1 MQVRIYGRQIVLA
14 DGASYADAAQAADV
28 QEALAA
34 RADGEIRELA
44 QPVPAG
50 AQVEILTFADPE
62 GRTVFHHTSTHIMAQ
77 AVRRLYPDVRLAI
90 GPADPDGFFY
100 DMDLGHQLVPEDFA
114 AIEQEMARIAAED
127 LPVVREEIPRAAAIE
142 LFSSLGETYKLEIIE
157 RLPEDAL
164 ISIYRQ
170 GEFVDLCRGPHLPS
184 TGPVRAVK
192 LLSVAGAYWAG
203 DESRPMLQRLYGT
216 SFPSGAGLE
225 AHLRLLEEAK
235 RRDHRRLGRE
245 LGLFTFHDV
254 APGFAFWQPHGTIV
268 YHELEEFS
276 REVQGRYGY
285 QEVMTPWIFRPDLWQ
300 TSGHWGHYRQNMFV
314 VESEDEVVALKP
326 MNCPGHCLMF
336 AESVR
341 SYRDLPIKFA
351 EYGPLSRFERSGT
364 LHGLLRVRGFHQD
377 DAHIF
382 LREDQIGAGIAEVL
396 EIIGVI
402 YGQFGLQYR
411 VELSTRPEE
420 YLGEKELWDRAEVE
434 LAGALRAAGLDFR
447 VNEGEG
453 AFYGPKIDVHVID
466 ALGRSWQCA
475 TVQLDFQFPLRFE
488 LEYRDQEGKAR
499 RPVMVHRAIFGSI
512 ERFLGIL
519 VEHFA
524 GAFPTWLAP
533 QQVRVLPVADRHA
546 AYAQKVEAGL
556 RALGVRAA
564 SDLRDEKL
572 GYKIREAQTDKVP
585 YLLVV
590 GDREAAEGTV
600 SVRARGEQASRS
612 LPQAAFAGAVAQ
624 EVRSRALSLGAHRV
638 DVAAGE

>member
-1 MQVRIYGRQIVLA
+1 MQVRIDGRELTLEP
-14 DGASYADAAQAADV
+14 GGSYADAARAAGV
-28 QEALAA
+28 QDPLAA
-34 RADGEIRELA
+34 RGDGGIRELLH
-44 QPVPAG
+44 PVSG
-50 AQVEILTFADPE
+50 EGDIEILTFADPE
-62 GRTVFHHTSTHIMAQ
+62 GRMVFHHTSTHIMAQ

-90 GPADPDGFFY
+90 GPADADGFFY
-100 DMDLGHQLVPEDFA
+100 DMDLDHQLVPEDFA
-114 AIEQEMARIAAED
+114 AIEAEMAKIAAAD
-127 LPVVREEIPRAAAIE
+127 YPVVREVISRQAAIE
-142 LFSSLGETYKLEIIE
+142 LFSSLHESYKLEIIE
-157 RLPEDAL
+157 RLPEDAQ

-170 GEFVDLCRGPHLPS
+170 GEFVDLCRGPHLGS

-203 DESRPMLQRLYGT
+203 DESRPMLQRVYGT
-216 SFPSGAGLE
+216 SFPSQAGLE
-225 AHLRLLEEAK
+225 AHLRMLEEAK

-245 LGLFTFHDV
+245 LELFTFHDV

-276 REVQGRYGY
+276 RKVQQRYGY

-300 TSGHWGHYRQNMFV
+300 TSGHWGHYKQNMFV

-336 AESVR
+336 SETVR

-364 LHGLLRVRGFHQD
+364 LHGLMRVRGFHQD

-382 LREDQIGAGIAEVL
+382 LREDQIGSGIAEVL
-396 EIIGVI
+396 EIISVI
-402 YGQFGLQYR
+402 YGTFGLQYR

-420 YLGEKELWDRAEVE
+420 FLGEIELWNRAEAE
-434 LAGALRAAGLDFR
+434 LGAALDHAGLSYR
-447 VNEGEG
+447 VNEGDG

-466 ALGRSWQCA
+466 ALGRGWQCA

-519 VEHFA
+519 LEHFA

-546 AYAQKVEAGL
+546 PYAQQVEAGL
-556 RALGVRAA
+556 KALGLRAV

-590 GDREAAEGTV
+590 GDREAEDGTV
-600 SVRARGEQASRS
+600 SVRARGEQASRT
-612 LPQAAFAGAVAQ
+612 LPQGLFAQALQ
-624 EVRSRALSLGAHRV
+624 HEVHTRALELRAHL
-638 DVAAGE
+638 VAAEEA

>member
-1 MQVRIYGRQIVLA
+1 MQVRI
-14 DGASYADAAQAADV
+14 DGQEIELPGNASYGDAARMARV
-28 QEALAA
+28 QDPLAA
-34 RADGEIRELA
+34 RSDGEIRELPM
-44 QPVPAG
+44 PVADAG
-50 AQVEILTFADPE
+50 DIEVLTFADPD
-62 GRTVFHHTSTHIMAQ
+62 GRMVFHHTSTHIMAQ

-90 GPADPDGFFY
+90 GPADAEGFFY
-100 DMDLGHQLVPEDFA
+100 DMELPHQLVPEDFA
-114 AIEQEMARIAAED
+114 AIEAEMAKIAAENY
-127 LPVVREEIPRAAAIE
+127 PVVREVISRQAAIE
-142 LFSSLGETYKLEIIE
+142 LFSSLGETYKLEIIQ
-157 RLPEDAL
+157 RLPEDAQ

-170 GEFVDLCRGPHLPS
+170 GEFVDLCRGPHLAS
-184 TGPVRAVK
+184 TGPVQAVK

-203 DESRPMLQRLYGT
+203 DETRPMLQRVYGT
-216 SFPSGAGLE
+216 SFPSVAGLE

-245 LGLFTFHDV
+245 LELFTFHDV
-254 APGFAFWQPHGTIV
+254 APGFAFWQPNGTIV

-276 REVQGRYGY
+276 REVQRRYGY

-300 TSGHWGHYRQNMFV
+300 TSGHWGHYKQNMFV

-336 AESVR
+336 SETVR

-382 LREDQIGAGIAEVL
+382 LREDQIGEGIAEVL
-396 EIIGVI
+396 EIISVI
-402 YGQFGLQYR
+402 YGTFGLQYR
-411 VELSTRPEE
+411 LELSTRPEE
-420 YLGEKELWDRAEVE
+420 FLGEIELWNRAEAELGSALDRA
-434 LAGALRAAGLDFR
+434 GLPYR
-447 VNEGEG
+447 VNEGDG

-466 ALGRSWQCA
+466 ALGRNWQCA

-488 LEYRDQEGKAR
+488 LEYRDQDGKAK

-533 QQVRVLPVADRHA
+533 QHARVLPVADRHA
-546 AYAQKVEAGL
+546 AYAQEVTAGL
-556 RALGVRAA
+556 RALGLRVA

-590 GDREAAEGTV
+590 GDREAQEGTV
-600 SVRARGEQASRS
+600 SVRARGEQASRAM
-612 LPQAAFAGAVAQ
+612 PQAVFAQALVHEA
-624 EVRSRALSLGAHRV
+624 RTRALELGAHLV
-638 DVAAGE
+638 EAEA

>member
-1 MQVRIYGRQIVLA
+1 MQVRIDGRELTLEP
-14 DGASYADAAQAADV
+14 GGSYADAARAAGV
-28 QEALAA
+28 QDPLVA
-34 RADGEIRELA
+34 RRDGGIRELL
-44 QPVPAG
+44 QPVSG
-50 AQVEILTFADPE
+50 EGDIEILTFADPE
-62 GRTVFHHTSTHIMAQ
+62 GRMVFHHTSTHIMAQ

-90 GPADPDGFFY
+90 GPADADGFFY

-114 AIEQEMARIAAED
+114 AIEAEMAKIAAAD
-127 LPVVREEIPRAAAIE
+127 YPVVREMISRQAAIE
-142 LFSSLGETYKLEIIE
+142 LFSSLHESYKLEIIE
-157 RLPEDAL
+157 RLPEDAQ

-170 GEFVDLCRGPHLPS
+170 GEFVDLCRGPHLGS

-203 DESRPMLQRLYGT
+203 DESRPMLQRIYGT
-216 SFPSGAGLE
+216 SFPSQAGLD
-225 AHLRLLEEAK
+225 AHLRMLEEAK

-245 LGLFTFHDV
+245 LELFTFHDV

-276 REVQGRYGY
+276 RKVQQRYGY

-300 TSGHWGHYRQNMFV
+300 TSGHWGHYKQNMFV

-336 AESVR
+336 SETVR

-364 LHGLLRVRGFHQD
+364 LHGLMRVRGFHQD

-382 LREDQIGAGIAEVL
+382 LREDQIGSGIAEVL
-396 EIIGVI
+396 EIISVI
-402 YGQFGLQYR
+402 YGTFGLQYR

-420 YLGEKELWDRAEVE
+420 FLGEIELWNRAEAE
-434 LAGALRAAGLDFR
+434 LGAALDHAGLSYR
-447 VNEGEG
+447 VNEGDG
-453 AFYGPKIDVHVID
+453 AFYGPKIDVYVID
-466 ALGRSWQCA
+466 ALGRGWQCA

-519 VEHFA
+519 LEHFA

-546 AYAQKVEAGL
+546 PYAQQVEAGL
-556 RALGVRAA
+556 KALGLRAV

-590 GDREAAEGTV
+590 GDREAEEGTV
-600 SVRARGEQASRS
+600 SVRARGEQASRT
-612 LPQAAFAGAVAQ
+612 LRQGQFAQALQ
-624 EVRSRALSLGAHRV
+624 HEVHTRALELRAHL
-638 DVAAGE
+638 VALEEA

>member
-1 MQVRIYGRQIVLA
+1 MQVQLAGRQL
-14 DGASYADAAQAADV
+14 DLSQDASYKDAARAAGV
-28 QEALAA
+28 EEPLAA
-34 RADGEIRELA
+34 RQGGEIRELRDTVA
-44 QPVPAG
+44 DAG
-50 AQVEILTFADPE
+50 DIEILTFADPD
-62 GRTVFHHTSTHIMAQ
+62 GRMVFHHTSTHIMAQ
-77 AVRRLYPDVRLAI
+77 AVRRLYPDVKLAI
-90 GPADPDGFFY
+90 GPADADGFFY
-100 DMDLGHQLVPEDFA
+100 DMDLGHQLVPDDFA
-114 AIEQEMARIAAED
+114 AIEAEMARIVAED
-127 LPVVREEIPRAAAIE
+127 FPVVRDVIPRREAIE
-142 LFSSLGETYKLEIIE
+142 LFRSLGETYKLEIIE
-157 RLPEDAL
+157 RLPEDAQ

-170 GEFVDLCRGPHLPS
+170 GEFVDLCRGPHLDR
-184 TGPVRAVK
+184 TGHVQAVK

-216 SFPSGAGLE
+216 SFPSAAGLE
-225 AHLRLLEEAK
+225 AHLRLLEEAR

-245 LGLFTFHDV
+245 LSLFTFHDV
-254 APGFAFWQPHGTIV
+254 APGFAFWQPSGTVV

-276 REVQGRYGY
+276 REVQARYGY

-300 TSGHWGHYRQNMFV
+300 QSGHWGHYRQNMFV

-382 LREDQIGAGIAEVL
+382 LREDQIGMGIGEVL

-402 YGQFGLQYR
+402 YGTFGLKYR

-420 YLGEKELWDRAEVE
+420 FLGEVE
-434 LAGALRAAGLDFR
+434 LWNRAEAELASALQQAGLEYR
-447 VNEGEG
+447 VNEGDG

-466 ALGRSWQCA
+466 ALGRNWQCA
-475 TVQLDFQFPLRFE
+475 TVQLDFQFPLRFD
-488 LEYRDQEGKAR
+488 LEYRDQEGKAQ

-519 VEHFA
+519 LEHFA

-533 QQVRVLPVADRHA
+533 QQVRVLPVADRHS
-546 AYAQKVEAGL
+546 AYAQEVQADLRSRGL
-556 RALGVRAA
+556 RAVA
-564 SDLRDEKL
+564 DLRGEKL

-590 GDREAAEGTV
+590 GDREVEEGTV
-600 SVRARGEQASRS
+600 SVRARGEQASRTMARA
-612 LPQAAFAGAVAQ
+612 LFADAVAR
-624 EVRSRALSLGAHRV
+624 EARERALELGAHRV
-638 DVAAGE
+638 DG

>member
-1 MQVRIYGRQIVLA
+1 MQVRI
-14 DGASYADAAQAADV
+14 DGKEIALEVGANFSDAARAAKV
-28 QEALAA
+28 QEPLAA
-34 RADGEIRELA
+34 REGGEIRELA
-44 QPVPAG
+44 QPVSG
-50 AQVEILTFADPE
+50 VESIDILTFADPD
-62 GRTVFHHTSTHIMAQ
+62 GRMVFHHTSTHIMAQ
-77 AVRRLYPDVRLAI
+77 AVRRLYPGVRLAI
-90 GPADPDGFFY
+90 GPADAEGFFY
-100 DMDLGHQLVPEDFA
+100 DMELEHQLVPEDFA
-114 AIEQEMARIAAED
+114 AIETEMRKIADASY
-127 LPVVREEIPRAAAIE
+127 PVERDVISRQAAIE
-142 LFSSLGETYKLEIIE
+142 LFSSLNETYKLEIIQ
-157 RLPEDAL
+157 RLPEDAQ

-170 GEFVDLCRGPHLPS
+170 GEFVDLCRGPHLSS
-184 TGPVRAVK
+184 TGPVKAVK
-192 LLSVAGAYWAG
+192 LMSVAGAYWAG
-203 DESRPMLQRLYGT
+203 DETRPMLQRVYGT
-216 SFPSGAGLE
+216 SFPTEAGLE
-225 AHLRLLEEAK
+225 AHLRMLEEAK

-245 LGLFTFHDV
+245 LDLYTFHDV
-254 APGFAFWQPHGTIV
+254 APGFAFWQPKGTIV

-276 REVQGRYGY
+276 REVQRRYGY

-300 TSGHWGHYRQNMFV
+300 TSGHWGHYKQNMFV

-336 AESVR
+336 SETVR

-364 LHGLLRVRGFHQD
+364 LHGLMRVRGFHQD

-382 LREDQIGAGIAEVL
+382 LREDQIGSGIAEVL

-402 YGQFGLQYR
+402 YGTFGLQYR

-420 YLGEKELWDRAEVE
+420 FLGEIELWNRAEAE
-434 LAGALRAAGLDFR
+434 LGTALDQAGLPYR
-447 VNEGEG
+447 VNEGDG
-453 AFYGPKIDVHVID
+453 AFYGPKVDVHVID

-488 LEYRDQEGKAR
+488 LEYRDQDGRAK

-524 GAFPTWLAP
+524 GAFPAWLSP
-533 QQVRVLPVADRHA
+533 QQARVLPVADRHA
-546 AYAQKVEAGL
+546 AYAQEVEAGL
-556 RALGVRAA
+556 RAMGLRAV

-600 SVRARGEQASRS
+600 SVRARSEQASRTMS
-612 LPQAAFAGAVAQ
+612 QAVFAEALAG
-624 EVRSRALSLGAHRV
+624 EVRARALMLGAHHV
-638 DVAAGE
+638 EAES

>member
-1 MQVRIYGRQIVLA
+1 MQMRIDGRDVA
-14 DGASYADAAQAADV
+14 VAEGSSYADAARAAGVED
-28 QEALAA
+28 ALAA
-34 RADGEIRELA
+34 RRNGEVQELT
-44 QPVPAG
+44 QPVASEDN
-50 AQVEILTFADPE
+50 VEILTFADPE

-77 AVRRLYPDVRLAI
+77 AVRRLYPNVRLAI

-100 DMDLGHQLVPEDFA
+100 DMELDHQLVPEEFA
-114 AIEQEMARIAAED
+114 AIEAEMAKIAAAD
-127 LPVVREEIPRAAAIE
+127 YPVVREEIPRDDAIE
-142 LFSSLGETYKLEIIE
+142 LFRSLGETYKLEIIE
-157 RLPEDAL
+157 RLPEDAR

-170 GEFVDLCRGPHLPS
+170 GEFVDLCRGPHLQR

-216 SFPSGAGLE
+216 SFPTEAGLE

-245 LGLFTFHDV
+245 LDLFTFHDV
-254 APGFAFWQPHGTIV
+254 APGFAFWQPNGTIV

-276 REVQGRYGY
+276 REVQRRYGY

-300 TSGHWGHYRQNMFV
+300 TSGHWGHYKQNMFV

-336 AESVR
+336 SETVR

-402 YGQFGLQYR
+402 YGTFGLQYR

-420 YLGEKELWDRAEVE
+420 FLGEIALWDRAEAE
-434 LAGALRAAGLDFR
+434 LARALEGAHLPYR
-447 VNEGEG
+447 VNEGDG
-453 AFYGPKIDVHVID
+453 AFYGPKVDVHVID

-488 LEYRDQEGKAR
+488 LEYRDQEGKAQ

-524 GAFPTWLAP
+524 GTFPTWLAP

-546 AYAQKVEAGL
+546 AYAQEVEAEL
-556 RALGVRAA
+556 RALGLRARA
-564 SDLRDEKL
+564 DLRQEKL

-590 GDREAAEGTV
+590 GDREVEEGTV
-600 SVRARGEQASRS
+600 SVRARGEQASRAMARTEFARAVHEEARQRA
-612 LPQAAFAGAVAQ
+612 LTPQAH
-624 EVRSRALSLGAHRV
+624 L
-638 DVAAGE
+638 AAE

>member
-1 MQVRIYGRQIVLA
+1 MDVQVDGKEIAVA
-14 DGASYADAAQAADV
+14 AGASYGDAARLAQV
-28 QEALAA
+28 QEPLAA
-34 RADGEIRELA
+34 RQNGEIRELG
-44 QPVPAG
+44 QPVTDAG
-50 AQVEILTFADPE
+50 QVDILTFADPD

-77 AVRRLYPDVRLAI
+77 AVRRLYPGARLAI

-100 DMDLGHQLVPEDFA
+100 DMELPRQLGPEDFA
-114 AIEQEMARIAAED
+114 AIEAEMAKIAAAD
-127 LPVVREEIPRAAAIE
+127 YPVVREVISRQAAIE
-142 LFSSLGETYKLEIIE
+142 LFSALGETYKLEIIE
-157 RLPEDAL
+157 RLPEDAQ

-170 GEFVDLCRGPHLPS
+170 GEFVDLCRGPHLAS
-184 TGPVRAVK
+184 TGPVKAVK

-216 SFPSGAGLE
+216 SFPSEAGLE

-245 LGLFTFHDV
+245 LDLFTFHDV
-254 APGFAFWQPHGTIV
+254 APGFAFWQPNGTIL
-268 YHELEEFS
+268 YHELEQFS
-276 REVQGRYGY
+276 REVQQRYGY

-300 TSGHWGHYRQNMFV
+300 TSGHWGHYKENMFV

-336 AESVR
+336 SESVR

-396 EIIGVI
+396 EIISVI
-402 YGQFGLQYR
+402 YGAFGLQYR

-420 YLGEKELWDRAEVE
+420 FLGEIELWNRAEGELAAALDRA
-434 LAGALRAAGLDFR
+434 GLTYR
-447 VNEGEG
+447 VNEGDG

-466 ALGRSWQCA
+466 ALGRNWQCA

-488 LEYRDQEGKAR
+488 LEYRDQDGKAK

-524 GAFPTWLAP
+524 GAFPSWLSP
-533 QQVRVLPVADRHA
+533 QQARVLPVSDRHA
-546 AYAQKVEAGL
+546 AYAQEVEAVL
-556 RALGVRAA
+556 RARGIRAG

-572 GYKIREAQTDKVP
+572 GYKIRAAQTDKVP

-590 GDREAAEGTV
+590 GDREAADGTV
-600 SVRARGEQASRS
+600 SVRARGEQASRT
-612 LPQAAFAGAVAQ
+612 LPQAAFGQALEQ
-624 EVRSRALSLGAHRV
+624 EVRTRALRLGAHLLE
-638 DVAAGE
+638 A